1 MHEGSKDTR
10 RQKHADNHRH
20 TQKGFRH
27 ITRTLIFHRNHTKKN
42 ELKITN
48 QKAHT
53 SFINYTM
60 ILLHF
65 SVYIYTLYLDHVLF
79 MIVV

>member
-48 QKAHT
+48 QKA
-53 SFINYTM
+53 
-60 ILLHF
+60 
-65 SVYIYTLYLDHVLF
+65 LYLLIPHTFL
-79 MIVV
+79 